1 MDLVK
6 NIDVEKIVKTVV
18 KVPGMKVDRENFL
31 RKELKKYC
39 SEEQINNAIL
49 TTPQIAGIDSCIIN
63 KIANSCISNE
73 TWLTSGAS
81 FFAGIPGGLALIGTI
96 PADLAQYFGHIIII
110 AQKLAYIYG
119 WPQLFEDTNSINEE
133 FDSASSSIL
142 LLFTGVMFGVETSN
156 NILKTLSQS
165 LAKSKL
171 GRDIIRNI
179 AKQAFYKPF
188 QEILK
193 QIGLKFN
200 QKIMKQFLAKALPL
214 AGAFVSGGITFVTF
228 KPMCEKLRKSLAQCP
243 QAQ

>member
-31 RKELKKYC
+31 RKEFRKYC
-39 SEEQINNAIL
+39 SEEQINNAVL
-49 TTPQIAGIDSCIIN
+49 TSPQKANVDTHVIN

-73 TWLTSGAS
+73 TWLTSGVS
-81 FFAGIPGGLALIGTI
+81 FVAGIPGGWAMAGTI

-142 LLFTGVMFGVETSN
+142 LLFTGVMFGVEASN

-179 AKQAFYKPF
+179 AQQAFYKPL

-214 AGAFVSGGITFVTF
+214 AGAFISGGITYVSFR
-228 KPMCEKLRKSLAQCP
+228 PMCEKLREALAQCP

>member
-6 NIDVEKIVKTVV
+6 NIDVENIVKTVV
-18 KVPGMKVDRENFL
+18 KFPGMKVNREDFL
-31 RKELKKYC
+31 RKELRRYC
-39 SEEQINNAIL
+39 SYEQINNAVL
-49 TTPQIAGIDSCIIN
+49 TTPQIAGVESYIIN

-73 TWLTSGAS
+73 TWLTSSAS
-81 FFAGIPGGLALIGTI
+81 FVAGIPGGWAIAGTI
-96 PADLAQYFGHIIII
+96 PADLVQYFSHIIII

-171 GRDIIRNI
+171 GRDLIRNI
-179 AKQAFYKPF
+179 AKQTFYKPL

-214 AGAFVSGGITFVTF
+214 AGAVLSGSITYFSF
-228 KPMCEKLRKSLAQCP
+228 RPMCEKLRKALVQCP